1 MKRFVQALSVSALV
15 FWMVAGGS
23 VTQAHEGHEHDA
35 PKAVAAPKGGII
47 QPLHEGYVEVVAKG
61 KDLKIYVYDKDVK
74 PYVMADVKVEAKA
87 ILPRTKGS
95 IDLIVSAKSDSFES
109 SFDAKNAHRY
119 TLVLSVKQTSEPKP
133 IELKYTIEPRK

>member
-1 MKRFVQALSVSALV
+1 MKRFVQTLSVFVLV
-15 FWMVAGGS
+15 VSSIVGGLVAN
-23 VTQAHEGHEHDA
+23 AHEGKEHDA
-35 PKAVAAPKGGII
+35 PKVVSAPKGGII

-74 PYVMADVKVEAKA
+74 PYAMTDVKVEAKA
-87 ILPRTKGS
+87 ILPRTKGP

-109 SFDAKNAHRY
+109 SFDAKGAHRY

-133 IELKYTIEPRK
+133 IDLKYTIEPRK